1 MTCALSP
8 IGSQGHNKMMQ
19 DQCSGLD
26 VIFNTLGFFSFLY
39 DISCGF
45 VILFNDPY
53 ALLFVLLAALVGI
66 IFGALPGLTAAAAIA
81 MMLPILIAYND
92 EIGGLAG
99 LAFLYVI
106 GKSGR
111 YGGSIAAILFNTPG
125 TAASAAT
132 MQDGY
137 PMTQKGKAGK
147 ALKTA
152 TIASAYGDY
161 FGEIVLIFGAVIIA
175 TFTRKFGPPE
185 NFAIYLMAFV
195 VIGSVVSDSIVK
207 GIIST
212 LFGAIIGLIGEDV
225 ITGQFKMTMGIDELE
240 AGMALVPLLIG
251 VFVISEVIVQAEKAA
266 KIKMINV
273 VPKTLDS
280 GEDYFTWMEF
290 KRCIPLMFRSS
301 VYGSLIGMMPGLGS
315 SVACFVA
322 YGEEKRRAKNK
333 DEWGT
338 GVVEGIVAPESAN
351 NAVSGPSMIPLLTLG
366 IPGSTIAAVLI
377 GMFLVNGLQPG
388 PSIFAEEPP
397 LFIGGQLIS
406 PREFIFG
413 IFAAGLIGIACYAL
427 IGYFAASFVG
437 KMIAILPSQYL
448 YPFIFMTALAASYS
462 SRASIWDVGFAL
474 LFGVI
479 GYAMR
484 RTNFSAAAFIIAF
497 VLTASMEE
505 AFRQSMIISDKGFL
519 IFASFEYQNKFSYA
533 PIFLLIGAAVVV
545 LRSWSS
551 IKARKNHS

>member
-1 MTCALSP
+1 M
-8 IGSQGHNKMMQ
+8 
-19 DQCSGLD
+19 
-26 VIFNTLGFFSFLY
+26 IFTDILG
-39 DISCGF
+39 GF
-45 VILFNDPY
+45 ETLFNDQY
-53 ALLFVLLAALVGI
+53 AIWFVLLASFVGI

-137 PMTQKGKAGK
+137 PMTQSGRPGK

-152 TIASAYGDY
+152 TISSAFGDY
-161 FGEIVLIFGAVIIA
+161 FGEIVLIFGAVFIA

-195 VIGSVVSDSIVK
+195 IIGSVVSDSIIK

-212 LFGAIIGLIGEDV
+212 LFGASIALIGEDT

-240 AGMALVPLLIG
+240 SGMALVPLLIG
-251 VFVISEVIVQAEKAA
+251 VFVISEVIIQAEKSA
-266 KIKMINV
+266 KVKMIDMSADGIDD
-273 VPKTLDS
+273 PTAQ
-280 GEDYFTWMEF
+280 YFTWAEF
-290 KRCIPLMFRSS
+290 KRCLPLMFRSS
-301 VYGSLIGMMPGLGS
+301 IIGSLIGMMPGLGS

-322 YGEEKRRAKNK
+322 YGEEKRKAKNK
-333 DEWGT
+333 DKWGT
-338 GVVEGIVAPESAN
+338 GVVEGIAAPESAN

-377 GMFLVNGLQPG
+377 GMFLVNGLQVG
-388 PSIFAEEPP
+388 PQIFATEPP
-397 LFIGGQLIS
+397 LFMGGQLIS

-413 IFAAGLIGIACYAL
+413 MFAAGLVGIACYAL
-427 IGYFAASFVG
+427 VGYFLAPFIGRLIS
-437 KMIAILPSQYL
+437 KLPTQYL
-448 YPFIFMTALAASYS
+448 YPFIFMISIAASYS

-479 GYAMR
+479 GYGMR

-505 AFRQSMIISDKGFL
+505 AFRQSMIISDNGLMLFL
-519 IFASFEYQNKFSYA
+519 SFEYQNKFSYA
-533 PIFLLIGAAVVV
+533 PIFLIIGTAVVV
-545 LRSWSS
+545 FRAISS
-551 IKARKNHS
+551 QRAKSKAGS

>member
-1 MTCALSP
+1 MIFTDIL
-8 IGSQGHNKMMQ
+8 GGFETLLN
-19 DQCSGLD
+19 DQ
-26 VIFNTLGFFSFLY
+26 
-39 DISCGF
+39 
-45 VILFNDPY
+45 Y
-53 ALLFVLLAALVGI
+53 AIWFVLLASFVGI

-137 PMTQKGKAGK
+137 PMTQSGRPGK

-152 TIASAYGDY
+152 TISSAFGDY
-161 FGEIVLIFGAVIIA
+161 FGEIVLIFGAVFIA

-195 VIGSVVSDSIVK
+195 IIGSVVSDSIIK

-212 LFGAIIGLIGEDV
+212 LFGASIALIGEDT

-240 AGMALVPLLIG
+240 SGMALVPLLIG
-251 VFVISEVIVQAEKAA
+251 VFVISEVIIQAEKSA
-266 KIKMINV
+266 KVKMVDMSASDIDD
-273 VPKTLDS
+273 PTAQ
-280 GEDYFTWMEF
+280 YFTWAEF
-290 KRCIPLMFRSS
+290 KRCLPLMFRSS
-301 VYGSLIGMMPGLGS
+301 IIGSLIGMMPGLGS

-322 YGEEKRRAKNK
+322 YGEEKRKAKNK
-333 DEWGT
+333 DKWGT
-338 GVVEGIVAPESAN
+338 GVVEGIAAPESAN

-377 GMFLVNGLQPG
+377 GMFLVNGLQVG
-388 PSIFAEEPP
+388 PQIFATEPP
-397 LFIGGQLIS
+397 LFMGGQLIS

-413 IFAAGLIGIACYAL
+413 MFAAGLIGIACYAV
-427 IGYFAASFVG
+427 IGYFMAPFIGRLIS
-437 KMIAILPSQYL
+437 KLPTQYL
-448 YPFIFMTALAASYS
+448 YPFIFMISIAASYS

-479 GYAMR
+479 GYGMR

-505 AFRQSMIISDKGFL
+505 AFRQSMIISDNGLMLFL
-519 IFASFEYQNKFSYA
+519 SFEYQNKFSYA
-533 PIFLLIGAAVVV
+533 PIFLIIGTAVVV
-545 LRSWSS
+545 FRAISAHRAKN
-551 IKARKNHS
+551 KAHS

>member
-1 MTCALSP
+1 MIFTDIL
-8 IGSQGHNKMMQ
+8 GGFETLLN
-19 DQCSGLD
+19 DQ
-26 VIFNTLGFFSFLY
+26 
-39 DISCGF
+39 
-45 VILFNDPY
+45 Y
-53 ALLFVLLAALVGI
+53 AIWFVLLASFVGI
-66 IFGALPGLTAAAAIA
+66 VFGALPGLTAAAAIA

-99 LAFLYVI
+99 LAFLYGI

-137 PMTQKGKAGK
+137 PMTQSGRAGK

-152 TIASAYGDY
+152 TISSAFGDY
-161 FGEIVLIFGAVIIA
+161 FGEIVLIFGAVFIA

-185 NFAIYLMAFV
+185 NFAIYLMAFII
-195 VIGSVVSDSIVK
+195 IGAVVSDSIIK

-212 LFGAIIGLIGEDV
+212 LFGASIALIGEDT

-240 AGMALVPLLIG
+240 SGMALVPLLIG
-251 VFVISEVIVQAEKAA
+251 VFVISEVIIQAEKSA
-266 KIKMINV
+266 KVKMIDMSADGIDD
-273 VPKTLDS
+273 PTAQ
-280 GEDYFTWMEF
+280 YFTWAEF
-290 KRCIPLMFRSS
+290 KRCLPLMFRSS
-301 VYGSLIGMMPGLGS
+301 IIGSLIGMMPGLGS

-322 YGEEKRRAKNK
+322 YGEEKRKAKNK
-333 DEWGT
+333 DKWGT
-338 GVVEGIVAPESAN
+338 GVVEGIAAPESAN

-377 GMFLVNGLQPG
+377 GMFLVNGLQVG
-388 PSIFAEEPP
+388 PQIFATEPP
-397 LFIGGQLIS
+397 LFMGGQLIS

-413 IFAAGLIGIACYAL
+413 MFAAGLVGIACYAL
-427 IGYFAASFVG
+427 IGYFLAPVIGRVIS
-437 KMIAILPSQYL
+437 KLPTQYL
-448 YPFIFMTALAASYS
+448 YPFIFMISIAASYS

-479 GYAMR
+479 GYGMR

-505 AFRQSMIISDKGFL
+505 AFRQSMIISDNGLMLFL
-519 IFASFEYQNKFSYA
+519 SFEYQNKFSYA
-533 PIFLLIGAAVVV
+533 PIFLIIGTAVVV
-545 LRSWSS
+545 FRAISS
-551 IKARKNHS
+551 QRAKSKAGS

>member
-1 MTCALSP
+1 M
-8 IGSQGHNKMMQ
+8 
-19 DQCSGLD
+19 
-26 VIFNTLGFFSFLY
+26 IFTDILG
-39 DISCGF
+39 GF
-45 VILFNDPY
+45 ETLFNDQY
-53 ALLFVLLAALVGI
+53 AIWFVLLASFVGI

-137 PMTQKGKAGK
+137 PMTQSGRPGK

-152 TIASAYGDY
+152 TISSAFGDY
-161 FGEIVLIFGAVIIA
+161 FGEIVLIFGAVFIA

-195 VIGSVVSDSIVK
+195 IIGSVVSDSIIK

-212 LFGAIIGLIGEDV
+212 LFGASIALIGEDT

-240 AGMALVPLLIG
+240 SGMALVPLLIG
-251 VFVISEVIVQAEKAA
+251 VFVISEVIIQAEKSA
-266 KIKMINV
+266 KVKMIDMSADGIDD
-273 VPKTLDS
+273 PTAQ
-280 GEDYFTWMEF
+280 YFTWAEF
-290 KRCIPLMFRSS
+290 KRCLPLMFRSS
-301 VYGSLIGMMPGLGS
+301 IIGSLIGMMPGLGS

-322 YGEEKRRAKNK
+322 YGEEKRKAKNK
-333 DEWGT
+333 DKWGT
-338 GVVEGIVAPESAN
+338 GVVEGIAAPESAN

-377 GMFLVNGLQPG
+377 GMFLVNGLQVG
-388 PSIFAEEPP
+388 PQIFATEPP
-397 LFIGGQLIS
+397 LFMGGQLIS

-413 IFAAGLIGIACYAL
+413 MFAAGLVGIACYAL
-427 IGYFAASFVG
+427 IGYFLAPFIGRLIS
-437 KMIAILPSQYL
+437 KLPTQYL
-448 YPFIFMTALAASYS
+448 YPFIFMISIAASYS

-479 GYAMR
+479 GYGMR

-505 AFRQSMIISDKGFL
+505 AFRQSMIISDNGLMLFL
-519 IFASFEYQNKFSYA
+519 SFEYQNKFSYA
-533 PIFLLIGAAVVV
+533 PIFLIIGTAVVV
-545 LRSWSS
+545 FRAISS
-551 IKARKNHS
+551 QRAKSKAGS

>member
-1 MTCALSP
+1 M
-8 IGSQGHNKMMQ
+8 
-19 DQCSGLD
+19 
-26 VIFNTLGFFSFLY
+26 IFTDILG
-39 DISCGF
+39 GF
-45 VILFNDPY
+45 ETLFNDQY
-53 ALLFVLLAALVGI
+53 AIWFVLLASFVGI

-137 PMTQKGKAGK
+137 PMTQSGRAGK

-152 TIASAYGDY
+152 TISSAFGDY
-161 FGEIVLIFGAVIIA
+161 FGEIVLIFGAVFIA

-195 VIGSVVSDSIVK
+195 IIGSVVSDSIIK

-212 LFGAIIGLIGEDV
+212 LFGASIALIGEDT

-240 AGMALVPLLIG
+240 SGMALVPLLIG
-251 VFVISEVIVQAEKAA
+251 VFVISEVIIQAEKSA
-266 KIKMINV
+266 KVKMIDMSADGIDD
-273 VPKTLDS
+273 PTAQ
-280 GEDYFTWMEF
+280 YFTWAEF
-290 KRCIPLMFRSS
+290 KRCLPLMFRSS
-301 VYGSLIGMMPGLGS
+301 IIGSLIGMMPGLGS

-322 YGEEKRRAKNK
+322 YGEEKRKAKNK
-333 DEWGT
+333 DKWGT
-338 GVVEGIVAPESAN
+338 GVVEGISAPESAN

-377 GMFLVNGLQPG
+377 GMFLVNGLQVG
-388 PSIFAEEPP
+388 PQIFATEPP
-397 LFIGGQLIS
+397 LFMGGQLIS

-413 IFAAGLIGIACYAL
+413 MFAAGLVGIACYAL
-427 IGYFAASFVG
+427 IGYFLAPFIGRLIS
-437 KMIAILPSQYL
+437 KLPTQYL
-448 YPFIFMTALAASYS
+448 YPFIFMISIAASYS

-474 LFGVI
+474 LFGII
-479 GYAMR
+479 GYGMR

-505 AFRQSMIISDKGFL
+505 AFRQSMIISDNGLMLFL
-519 IFASFEYQNKFSYA
+519 SFEYQNKFSYA
-533 PIFLLIGAAVVV
+533 PIFLIIGTAVVV
-545 LRSWSS
+545 FRAISS
-551 IKARKNHS
+551 HRAKNKAHS

>member
-1 MTCALSP
+1 MIFTDIL
-8 IGSQGHNKMMQ
+8 GGFETLLN
-19 DQCSGLD
+19 DQ
-26 VIFNTLGFFSFLY
+26 
-39 DISCGF
+39 
-45 VILFNDPY
+45 Y
-53 ALLFVLLAALVGI
+53 AIWFVLLASFVGI
-66 IFGALPGLTAAAAIA
+66 VFGALPGLTAAAAIA

-137 PMTQKGKAGK
+137 PMTQSGRPGK

-152 TIASAYGDY
+152 TISSAFGDY
-161 FGEIVLIFGAVIIA
+161 FGEIVLIFGAVFIA

-195 VIGSVVSDSIVK
+195 IIGSVVSDSIIK

-212 LFGAIIGLIGEDV
+212 LFGASIALIGEDT

-240 AGMALVPLLIG
+240 SGMALVPLLIG
-251 VFVISEVIVQAEKAA
+251 VFVISEVIIQAEKSA
-266 KIKMINV
+266 KVKMV
-273 VPKTLDS
+273 DMSAS
-280 GEDYFTWMEF
+280 GIDDPTAQYFTWAEF
-290 KRCIPLMFRSS
+290 KRCLPLMFRSS
-301 VYGSLIGMMPGLGS
+301 IIGSLIGMMPGLGS

-322 YGEEKRRAKNK
+322 YGEEKRKAKNK
-333 DEWGT
+333 DKWGT
-338 GVVEGIVAPESAN
+338 GVVEGIAAPESAN

-377 GMFLVNGLQPG
+377 GMFLVNGLQVG
-388 PSIFAEEPP
+388 PQIFATEPP
-397 LFIGGQLIS
+397 LFMGGQLIS

-413 IFAAGLIGIACYAL
+413 MFAAGLIGIACYAV
-427 IGYFAASFVG
+427 IGYFMAPFIGRLIS
-437 KMIAILPSQYL
+437 KLPTQYL
-448 YPFIFMTALAASYS
+448 YPFIFMISIAASYS

-479 GYAMR
+479 GYGMR

-505 AFRQSMIISDKGFL
+505 AFRQSMIISDNGLMLFL
-519 IFASFEYQNKFSYA
+519 SFEYQNKFSYA
-533 PIFLLIGAAVVV
+533 PIFLIIGTAVVV
-545 LRSWSS
+545 FRAISS
-551 IKARKNHS
+551 HRAKNKAHS

>member
-1 MTCALSP
+1 MNMHA
-8 IGSQGHNKMMQ
+8 
-19 DQCSGLD
+19 DQCVALYEWFEG
-26 VIFNTLGFFSFLY
+26 LGFLSIFF

-45 VILFNDPY
+45 ITLFADPFAIGFVI
-53 ALLFVLLAALVGI
+53 LAALVGI

-81 MMLPILIAYND
+81 MMLPILVAYND
-92 EIGGLAG
+92 EIGALSGLV
-99 LAFLYVI
+99 FLYVV

-137 PMTQKGKAGK
+137 PMTQKGQAGK

-152 TIASAYGDY
+152 TVASAYGDY
-161 FGEIVLIFGAVIIA
+161 FGEIVLIFGAVAIA

-195 VIGSVVSDSIVK
+195 VIGSVVSDSIIK
-207 GIIST
+207 GILST
-212 LFGAIIGLIGEDV
+212 LFGAIVGLIGEDI
-225 ITGQFKMTMGIDELE
+225 ITGQFRMTMGVDELE
-240 AGMALVPLLIG
+240 SGMALVPLLIG
-251 VFVISEVIVQAEKAA
+251 VFVISEVIIQAEKAA
-266 KIKMINV
+266 KVKMIDLAPEGV
-273 VPKTLDS
+273 DDPQAH
-280 GEDYFTWMEF
+280 YFTWAEF

-301 VYGSLIGMMPGLGS
+301 IYGSLIGMMPGLGS

-322 YGEEKRRAKNK
+322 YGEEKRKAKNK
-333 DEWGT
+333 SEWGT
-338 GVVEGIVAPESAN
+338 GVVEGVAAPESAN

-388 PSIFAEEPP
+388 PTIFSSDTTVTYFIPSTSDFFEITSREYIFAV
-397 LFIGGQLIS
+397 
-406 PREFIFG
+406 
-413 IFAAGLIGIACYAL
+413 FAAGLVGIAAYAL
-427 IGYFAASFVG
+427 IGYFAAPFIG
-437 KMIAILPSQYL
+437 KAIAVLPTQYL

-505 AFRQSMIISDKGFL
+505 AFRQSMIISDNGVFVFL
-519 IFASFEYQNKFSYA
+519 NFSYQGKFSYA
-533 PIFLLIGAAVVV
+533 PIFLMIGLGVIV
-545 LRSWSS
+545 LRSWSTYR
-551 IKARKNHS
+551 ARAKEANEAG